1 MQSVSSAF
9 TRRANG
15 TMRPLSWRLLM
26 SFPKAF
32 QADVDFFTIGV
43 STIGGTDIIKGDGDV
58 IQEWDKYQYDD
69 YSYRVISIEVTRQ
82 EEMVNSVTTAMAD
95 IKLENHDQYFTPD
108 AGSAIDNFVLPYRPS
123 KLFLGFG
130 HEDIPVFTG
139 LTEKMPT
146 IDDKSKTASFHL
158 IDFMYSL
165 FNRPLDETIILQ
177 SVRTDE
183 ALETLMDAAGILP
196 TQYDFDYGYN
206 IIDFVYFEKGTKFG
220 DAVKELMEAEMGR
233 FYMDEAGVI
242 RFKNRQNF
250 SSTPV
255 AYFDKS
261 NTIAVKTITQDDII
275 NVVEIKADVREVQAN
290 QKYWELQSSTRI
302 PAGGS
307 VDIWADFNDPVT
319 GVDTPAYITL
329 ATTSAYTTNKNE
341 DGSGDPVDADI
352 TLVATQF
359 AKSYLMT
366 FTNSKPYDVFITTI
380 ELWATPAKVV
390 KQIYV
395 RESDTTSVDEY
406 DERVLTIEN
415 NFINNEGDAYSKA
428 HIILDDWATYGRAN
442 ELTVKGNPALQI
454 GDAIGCTIDGYE
466 GIYVI
471 SKIVNRFIG
480 SQFTQ
485 ILSVKERVFKTYFTI
500 GVSTIGGLDVIAP

>member
-1 MQSVSSAF
+1 
-9 TRRANG
+9 
-15 TMRPLSWRLLM
+15 M

-69 YSYRVISIEVTRQ
+69 YSYRVMSIEVTRQ

-108 AGSAIDNFVLPYRPS
+108 AGSAIDNFILPYRPS
-123 KLFLGFG
+123 KLYLGFG
-130 HEDIPVFTG
+130 REDIPVFTG
-139 LTEKMPT
+139 LTEKMPI

-165 FNRPLDETIILQ
+165 FNRPLDETVILQ
-177 SVRTDE
+177 NVSTDA
-183 ALETLMDAAGILP
+183 ALESLMDAAGILP

-250 SSTPV
+250 SSIPV

-261 NTIAVKTITQDDII
+261 NTLAIKTMTQDDII

-290 QKYWELQSSTRI
+290 QKYWELQSATRV

-307 VDIWADFNDPVT
+307 VDIWSDFNDPVT
-319 GVDTPAYITL
+319 GVDTPVYITS
-329 ATTSAYTTNKNE
+329 ATTSAFTTNTAA
-341 DGSGDPVDADI
+341 DGSGDPVASN
-352 TLVATQF
+352 VALSATRF

-366 FTNSKPYDVFITTI
+366 FTNTNAFDIYITTI

-390 KQIYV
+390 KQIYL
-395 RESDTTSVDEY
+395 RESDAASVDEY

-415 NFINNEGDAYSKA
+415 NFISSEGDAYSKA

-466 GIYVI
+466 GTYVI
-471 SKIVNRFIG
+471 SKIVNRFVG

-500 GVSTIGGLDVIAP
+500 GISTIGGTDVIAP